1 MSLTLSLHTSPE
13 VPIEADI
20 ICPDKMIDANESAL
34 STLTV
39 YHGNELTAL
48 GDFFKIQGKYDG
60 EMRIEGD
67 LSRIK
72 HLGSGMTS
80 GRMIINGNVG
90 QHLGTGMSGGEI
102 IVEGDAADWLAP
114 EMSGG
119 RIVIKGNAG
128 HMVGSAYR
136 GSKVGMQGGEIIV
149 HGNVRNEAGHA
160 MRNGL
165 IVIGGNSGD
174 FTGVSMLA
182 GTIIVLGEM
191 GIRNGAS
198 MIRGTILSMHDAPM
212 LPTFTYAC
220 TYHPIYIRMYL
231 SYIKSMGLPVDESQI
246 TGNYKRWIGDAVEL
260 NRGEILLIDK

>member
-1 MSLTLSLHTSPE
+1 MSLTMSLHTSPD
-13 VPIEADI
+13 VPVEADV
-20 ICPDKMIDANESAL
+20 ICPDKMTDANESAL
-34 STLTV
+34 SALTV
-39 YHGNELTAL
+39 YHGNELTPL

-60 EMRIEGD
+60 EIRIEGD
-67 LSRIK
+67 LSNIK

-102 IVEGDAADWLAP
+102 IVEGDAADWVAP
-114 EMSGG
+114 EMTGG
-119 RIVIKGNAG
+119 RITIKGNAG

-136 GSKVGMQGGEIIV
+136 GSKIGMQGGEIIV

-165 IVIGGNSGD
+165 VVIGGNSGD

-191 GIRNGAS
+191 GIRNGAG
-198 MIRGTILSMHDAPM
+198 MVRGTIISMHDTHM

-220 TYHPIYIRMYL
+220 TYHPVYIRMYL
-231 SYIKSMGLPVDESQI
+231 TYIKSLGLPVDESHI
-246 TGNYKRWIGDAVEL
+246 TSNYKRWTGDAIEL